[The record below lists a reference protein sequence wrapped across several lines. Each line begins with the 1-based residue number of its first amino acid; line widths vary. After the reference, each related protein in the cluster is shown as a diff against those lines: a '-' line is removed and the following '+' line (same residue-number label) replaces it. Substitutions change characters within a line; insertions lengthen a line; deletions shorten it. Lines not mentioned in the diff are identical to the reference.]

1 MEDTNILT
9 ADTGTQNSIE
19 KELNNLIDNYDSKLK
34 DMRSLYNEISL
45 SSSWKDTNIKTSFL
59 NKLDKY
65 LKEFEEIKETMTNQV
80 SSLSLSTTTIDSIE
94 STFS

>member
-19 KELNNLIDNYDSKLK
+19 KELNTLIDNYDSKLK
-34 DMRSLYNEISL
+34 DMRSLYNEINL
-45 SSSWKDTNIKTSFL
+45 SSSWKDTSIKTSFL

-65 LKEFEEIKETMTNQV
+65 LKEFEELKDTMTNQV
-80 SSLSLSTTTIDSIE
+80 SSLSLSTTTIDNIE

>member
-19 KELNNLIDNYDSKLK
+19 KELNTLIDNYDSKLK
-34 DMRSLYNEISL
+34 DMRSLYNEINL
-45 SSSWKDTNIKTSFL
+45 SSSWKDPNIKSSFL
-59 NKLDKY
+59 NKLDIY
-65 LKEFEEIKETMTNQV
+65 LKDFEELKDTMTNQV
-80 SSLSLSTTTIDSIE
+80 SSLSLSTNTIDNIE